1 MSPRNTLIVALTVL
15 AACATSTEVN
25 RATPHQASAHRGV
38 PESRDLDG
46 GLTVAEQ
53 SLAPDDVELRE
64 TIRDA
69 LLADPYLSTTA
80 KSVNIVSN
88 EKHVTLR
95 GFVASETER
104 KRVAGYAAEIAGGSE
119 QVDNLLQVPAAQ

>member
-1 MSPRNTLIVALTVL
+1 MSPRQTLIVAFTVL
-15 AACATSTEVN
+15 AACATSTEA
-25 RATPHQASAHRGV
+25 RRLTPHQARADRGV
-38 PESRDLDG
+38 PEARDLVG

-53 SLAPDDVELRE
+53 SLAPADVELRE

-88 EKHVTLR
+88 EKRVTLR
-95 GFVASETER
+95 GVVASEIER
-104 KRVAGYAAEIAGGSE
+104 KRVASYAAEIAGGSE